1 MSCQRWT
8 EHLYSGTEADIHQTL
23 PTVWPAD
30 LRCHQDDEIVGWTH
44 EGHRREELM
53 LLGVELVEQEVS
65 SGPVSVE
72 LTRKLLEVRTGLI

>member
-1 MSCQRWT
+1 
-8 EHLYSGTEADIHQTL
+8 
-23 PTVWPAD
+23 
-30 LRCHQDDEIVGWTH
+30 
-44 EGHRREELM
+44 M